1 MGSPIVNSVAGD
13 DGGSRP
19 GDGGF
24 AWGDGGRGG
33 GGVGGRGRKGGRF
46 GGLAQIIHLN
56 KKNC

>member
-1 MGSPIVNSVAGD
+1 MTVVQDRATE
-13 DGGSRP
+13 GGRW

-24 AWGDGGRGG
+24 AWGGGGG